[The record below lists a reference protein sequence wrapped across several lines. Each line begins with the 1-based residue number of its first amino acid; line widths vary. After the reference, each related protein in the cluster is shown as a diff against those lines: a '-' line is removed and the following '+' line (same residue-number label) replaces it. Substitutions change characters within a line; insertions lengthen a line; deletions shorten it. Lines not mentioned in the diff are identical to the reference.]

1 MDGDFSDFEHSK
13 GEVDSIGDEDV
24 ASGSI
29 REGNKKALVAF
40 GLVANINERPAIG
53 QPDGQYRVVLNQ
65 MVSKPQLERR
75 IVKRRK
81 REPADP
87 TENCGQMVLYRRG
100 KSKRED
106 IKVEGEDDGDDDDE
120 DKDEAYQPVKQ
131 RKLDD
136 GDQYV
141 EVVQEENQDMVP
153 VALKGV
159 EPNPKEDVMSPDENA
174 IKQTEVP
181 HMDKVVEA
189 TKGMETEHV
198 ENIQVSNEDGIKQT
212 EVPHMDKVG
221 EATKGMETEPVEN
234 IQETDEIP
242 KTDDFIKYLEE
253 FNHEGEVDI
262 NDVVWDTV
270 EEALSNDD
278 IMSTEGNQA
287 IDLEFLQEHEEGIGS
302 HSLKKGD

>member
-75 IVKRRK
+75 ILKRRK

-106 IKVEGEDDGDDDDE
+106 IKVEDDDDDDDE

-159 EPNPKEDVMSPDENA
+159 EPNPKEDVMSPDEDA
-174 IKQTEVP
+174 IKLTDVLQ
-181 HMDKVVEA
+181 
-189 TKGMETEHV
+189 
-198 ENIQVSNEDGIKQT
+198 
-212 EVPHMDKVG
+212 MDKVG

-302 HSLKKGD
+302 HSLNKGD